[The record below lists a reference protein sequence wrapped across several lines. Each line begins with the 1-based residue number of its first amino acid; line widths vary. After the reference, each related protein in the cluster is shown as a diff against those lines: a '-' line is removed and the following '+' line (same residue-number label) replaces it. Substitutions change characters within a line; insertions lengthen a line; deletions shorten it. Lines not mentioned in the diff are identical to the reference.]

1 LLRAVQAKAVTPVVK
16 GKLRHAACGHNHAGN
31 HALYNALV
39 VAASRS
45 AIVSDLQGDCRGS
58 GLLVDNLVQW
68 VGRHCR
74 GHLLPFIEHGPS
86 VGILNGG
93 AKLPLRRAAFICQSA
108 RLRCLRVCVVC

>member
-1 LLRAVQAKAVTPVVK
+1 MALAAVQAKAVK
-16 GKLRHAACGHNHAGN
+16 GKLRHAACGHNQ
-31 HALYNALV
+31 ALYNTLII
-39 VAASRS
+39 AASRS

-74 GHLLPFIEHGPS
+74 GYPLPFTENGPS

-93 AKLPLRRAAFICQSA
+93 VKPPLRRAAFICQSA
-108 RLRCLRVCVVC
+108 RLSCLRMCVVC